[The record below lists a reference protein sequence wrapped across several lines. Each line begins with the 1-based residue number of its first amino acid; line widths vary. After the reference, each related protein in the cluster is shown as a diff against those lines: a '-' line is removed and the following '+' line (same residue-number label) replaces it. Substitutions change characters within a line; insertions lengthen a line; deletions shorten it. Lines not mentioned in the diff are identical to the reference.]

1 MARVSRGGN
10 VMRKMKRN
18 MILLLW
24 LVITLSVS
32 GIAGAERYDAQ
43 GVPLRLER
51 VLVLSRHNLRAPL
64 DSGMAVISRLTP
76 HEWFRWTAASGELS
90 LRGGTLETLMGQY
103 YRQWLEQEGLIPRN
117 YVPAENEVRF
127 YANSYQRTIA
137 TTQYFSSGML
147 PIANVRVERHLALN
161 EPDPVFLPGFN
172 GVDDEFVARVME
184 EIDAAGGTRAI
195 GESLAP
201 EAALVAEV
209 LDYPDSEAAR
219 ESGLDYFPADDMETV
234 FTGDYFAIRGS
245 LRPAMRAA
253 DALVLQYYEESVA
266 YKAAFGHRLTREDWR
281 GISRLGYM
289 GVNSYFDLP
298 TLSTRFAQPLLMV
311 MRDELAREGRKFT
324 FLCGHDTNLASVL
337 TALGAGD
344 YELSDA
350 VEAKTPIGGKLT
362 VEKWVDPDGQAYAAL
377 SLVYQN
383 TEQIRR
389 CLPLDLDHP
398 PAIVPLRLAGL
409 TPAAEG
415 LYRYSDLLARLDSV
429 LAAP

>member
-1 MARVSRGGN
+1 
-10 VMRKMKRN
+10 MRKMKRN

-253 DALVLQYYEESVA
+253 DALVLQ
-266 YKAAFGHRLTREDWR
+266 
-281 GISRLGYM
+281 
-289 GVNSYFDLP
+289 
-298 TLSTRFAQPLLMV
+298 
-311 MRDELAREGRKFT
+311 
-324 FLCGHDTNLASVL
+324 
-337 TALGAGD
+337 
-344 YELSDA
+344 
-350 VEAKTPIGGKLT
+350 
-362 VEKWVDPDGQAYAAL
+362 
-377 SLVYQN
+377 
-383 TEQIRR
+383 
-389 CLPLDLDHP
+389 
-398 PAIVPLRLAGL
+398 
-409 TPAAEG
+409 
-415 LYRYSDLLARLDSV
+415 
-429 LAAP
+429 